1 MKLFRRVALTAA
13 GLALVGGVLAAGSSG
28 RASAFGVQGAGPGE
42 RAVSRSDPA
51 TARPPGRVPDGIRW
65 EDFRGSGIR
74 WN

>member
-13 GLALVGGVLAAGSSG
+13 GLALVGGVLVAGASG
-28 RASAFGVQGAGPGE
+28 RASAFGVQGAGPAE
-42 RAVSRSDPA
+42 LAAERSDAA
-51 TARPPGRVPDGIRW
+51 TAGPPGRVTDGIRW